1 LIVFQKY
8 LFNLNILFNIFSDI
22 YLMVSM
28 IVMDQ
33 LLMFNFQCLSWLLV
47 SNWMVL

>member
-1 LIVFQKY
+1 
-8 LFNLNILFNIFSDI
+8 
-22 YLMVSM
+22 MVSM

-33 LLMFNFQCLSWLLV
+33 LLMFNFQFLSWLLV